1 MRDRPPALGSR
12 WLALLLVGAGI
23 AAYANS
29 LGAAFVYDDWRWIES
44 NPAIRH
50 LDLAALV
57 SDTSRPVW
65 KLSLALNYAAGGLD
79 VTGYHLVNVSIH
91 LLAGLA
97 LFGLVHRTLL
107 APRQADRYARHASV
121 LAFAVALLWL
131 VHPLQTQAVTYVVQ
145 RAESGMGLCYLAT
158 LYFATRAAGDRWRAF
173 FSSAAV
179 CTCAVGMGVKEVM
192 VTAPVLVWLHDRTF
206 LAGSA
211 LGALRGRPL
220 FYAALAATWLVPLL
234 LIGTE
239 ALFAGEFA
247 RPDLARPSPLE
258 YARSQPAV
266 VLHYL
271 RLAVWPHPLVFSYG
285 WPVSDPAASV
295 LPTLVLGALAA
306 ASGWALWRNRAVG
319 FLGAWFFGI
328 LAPTSS
334 IQPIQDLAFEHRM
347 YLSLAAIVTLV
358 VMGTYELLLRAD
370 LLRLR
375 PIAAMLAAVALAAGI
390 ATARRNRDYRDEVT
404 LWRTVVD
411 AVPGHAVAHYNL
423 GTLLRADGR
432 GAEAIASLRRAVE
445 LDALLAV
452 AHNNLGNALLE
463 SGDRAA
469 AIHHYRAAVEADPE
483 HAEAHVNLGGTLAR
497 AGDFAAAA
505 RHYRLALEARPDLAK
520 AHYGLGVAL
529 AAGGDRTGAIDAY
542 REALRHRPGH
552 VSSHT
557 NLGLALYAEGRLE
570 EGESH
575 LRFAARLAP
584 SSAKVWNN
592 LGVLLHARERLEE
605 ADAAYRRALAIDP
618 DYAVAA
624 ANLGAVAE
632 ARSDL
637 DEAIRLYRRSVALDP
652 DYERAHVLLRE
663 ALAQRGVE
671 GPP

>member
-1 MRDRPPALGSR
+1 MRDRPPASGSR
-12 WLALLLVGAGI
+12 WLALLLAGAGI

-29 LGAAFVYDDWRWIES
+29 LGGAFVYDDWRWIES
-44 NPAIRH
+44 NPAIRT
-50 LDLAALV
+50 LDLSALV

-97 LFGLVHRTLL
+97 LFGLVRRTLL
-107 APRQADRYARHASV
+107 APRQAERYAEHASL

-192 VTAPVLVWLHDRTF
+192 VTAPVLVWLHDRAF
-206 LAGSA
+206 LTGSA
-211 LGALRGRPL
+211 LGALRGRPF
-220 FYAALAATWLVPLL
+220 FYAALAATWLVPLV

-247 RPDLARPSPLE
+247 RPDLARPSPVE

-295 LPTLVLGALAA
+295 LPTLLLGALAA

-347 YLSLAAIVTLV
+347 YLSLAAVVTLV
-358 VMGTYELLLRAD
+358 VLGTHELLLRAD
-370 LLRLR
+370 LLRVR
-375 PIAAMLAAVALAAGI
+375 PIAAALAVLALAAGV
-390 ATARRNRDYRDEVT
+390 ATARRNRDYRDEVA

-423 GTLLRADGR
+423 GTLLRADGL

-445 LDALLAV
+445 LDPQLVV
-452 AHNNLGNALLE
+452 AHNNLGNALLAG
-463 SGDRAA
+463 GDLAA
-469 AIHHYRAAVEADPE
+469 AAHHYRAALEVDPG
-483 HAEAHVNLGGTLAR
+483 HAEAHVNLGGVLA
-497 AGDFAAAA
+497 GEGEFAAAA
-505 RHYRLALEARPDLAK
+505 RHYRLALDRGHRRLSGGAATSTRPRVVAHQPGTRAVRGGKPRRGRGAPGGRRATGPGLREGLEQPGRAAPRARATRAGGRGLSARP
-520 AHYGLGVAL
+520 
-529 AAGGDRTGAIDAY
+529 GDRPGLRGRRRQPGRRRRVPWRPRRGDAPLPA
-542 REALRHRPGH
+542 RGRPRSGLRAGPDPAARGTRAARRRSPALRVRPGQ
-552 VSSHT
+552 VF
-557 NLGLALYAEGRLE
+557 ARMGRDD
-570 EGESH
+570 
-575 LRFAARLAP
+575 
-584 SSAKVWNN
+584 SAGRK
-592 LGVLLHARERLEE
+592 
-605 ADAAYRRALAIDP
+605 P
-618 DYAVAA
+618 
-624 ANLGAVAE
+624 
-632 ARSDL
+632 
-637 DEAIRLYRRSVALDP
+637 
-652 DYERAHVLLRE
+652 
-663 ALAQRGVE
+663 
-671 GPP
+671 

>member
-1 MRDRPPALGSR
+1 MRDRPPASGSR
-12 WLALLLVGAGI
+12 WLALLLAGAGI

-29 LGAAFVYDDWRWIES
+29 LGGAFVYDDWRWIES
-44 NPAIRH
+44 NPAIRT
-50 LDLAALV
+50 LDLSALV

-97 LFGLVHRTLL
+97 LFGLVRRTLL
-107 APRQADRYARHASV
+107 APRQAERYAEHASL

-192 VTAPVLVWLHDRTF
+192 VTAPVLVWLHDRAF
-206 LAGSA
+206 LTGSA
-211 LGALRGRPL
+211 LGALRGRPF
-220 FYAALAATWLVPLL
+220 FYAALAATWLVPLV

-247 RPDLARPSPLE
+247 RPDLARPSPVE

-295 LPTLVLGALAA
+295 LPTLLLGALAA

-347 YLSLAAIVTLV
+347 YLSLAAVVTLV
-358 VMGTYELLLRAD
+358 VLGTHELLLRAD
-370 LLRLR
+370 LLRVR
-375 PIAAMLAAVALAAGI
+375 PIAAALAVLALAAGV
-390 ATARRNRDYRDEVT
+390 ATARRNRDYRDEVA

-423 GTLLRADGR
+423 GTLLRADGL

-445 LDALLAV
+445 LDPQLVV
-452 AHNNLGNALLE
+452 AHNNLGNALLAG
-463 SGDRAA
+463 GDLAA
-469 AIHHYRAAVEADPE
+469 AAHHYRAALEVDPG
-483 HAEAHVNLGGTLAR
+483 HAEAHVNLGGVLA
-497 AGDFAAAA
+497 GEGEFAAAA
-505 RHYRLALEARPDLAK
+505 RHYRLALDSRPDLAK

-529 AAGGDRTGAIDAY
+529 AAVGDRTAAIDAY

-557 NLGLALYAEGRLE
+557 NLGLALYAEGSLE
-570 EGESH
+570 EAEVH
-575 LRFAARLAP
+575 LGAAARLAP
-584 SSAKVWNN
+584 GSAKVWNN
-592 LGVLLHARERLEE
+592 LGGLLHARERLEQ
-605 ADAAYRRALAIDP
+605 ADAAYRRALAIAP
-618 DYAVAA
+618 DYAVAV

-632 ARSDL
+632 SRGDL
-637 DEAIRLYRRSVALDP
+637 DEATRLYRRAAALDP
-652 DYERAHVLLRE
+652 DYERARILLRE
-663 ALAQRGVE
+663 ALARRADE
-671 GPP
+671 APP

>member
-1 MRDRPPALGSR
+1 MSDRPSATRSR
-12 WLALLLVGAGI
+12 WLAIGLLGAGA

-29 LGAAFVYDDWRWIES
+29 LGGAFVYDDWRWIES

-50 LDLAALV
+50 LDVAALV
-57 SDTSRPVW
+57 ADTSRPVW

-97 LFGLVHRTLL
+97 LFGVVHRTLL
-107 APRQADRYARHASV
+107 APRQADRYARHASA

-158 LYFATRAAGDRWRAF
+158 LYFAMRAAGDRWRTLF
-173 FSSAAV
+173 SAAAV
-179 CTCAVGMGVKEVM
+179 GSCAVGMGVKEVM
-192 VTAPVLVWLHDRTF
+192 FTAPILVWLHDRTF

-220 FYAALAATWLVPLL
+220 FYAALAATWLVPLF
-234 LIGTE
+234 LIGTG
-239 ALFAGEFA
+239 ALFEGEFA

-285 WPVSDPAASV
+285 WPVSDAAASV
-295 LPTLVLGALAA
+295 LPTLALGAIAA
-306 ASGWALWRNRAVG
+306 AGGWALWRNRPIG
-319 FLGAWFFGI
+319 FLAAWFFGI

-347 YLSLAAIVTLV
+347 YLSLAAV
-358 VMGTYELLLRAD
+358 VALAVAGAYELLRRAD
-370 LLRLR
+370 LLRAR
-375 PIAAMLAAVALAAGI
+375 PVAALLASIALASGA
-390 ATARRNRDYRDEVT
+390 ATARRNLDYRDEVT
-404 LWRTVVD
+404 LWRTVVKE
-411 AVPGHAVAHYNL
+411 VPEHAVAHYNL

-445 LDALLAV
+445 IDAGLAV

-469 AIHHYRAAVEADPE
+469 AIRHYRAAVEADSG
-483 HAEAHVNLGGTLAR
+483 HAEAHVNLGGALVR

-505 RHYRLALEARPDLAK
+505 RHYRLALVARPDLAK

-529 AAGGDRTGAIDAY
+529 AAGGDRAAAIAAY
-542 REALRHRPGH
+542 REALRRQPGH

-557 NLGLALYAEGRLE
+557 NLGLALFREGRPE
-570 EGESH
+570 AAEAH
-575 LRFAARLAP
+575 LRAAAELAP

-592 LGVLLHARERLEE
+592 LGGLLHASERLDE
-605 ADAAYRRALAIDP
+605 ADVAYRRALAIDS

-632 ARSDL
+632 ARGDL
-637 DEAIRLYRRSVALDP
+637 DEAIRLYRRAVELDP
-652 DYERAHVLLRE
+652 RYERAHELLRD
-663 ALAQRGVE
+663 AIARR
-671 GPP
+671 